1 MFATYHILFEICFS
15 TKKPVNMK
23 APQQCHRALLFLSF
37 AILIS
42 ISQNLYGQDS
52 QEYFLDNLE
61 HNQTIIYCPGEDS
74 IKFYS
79 LTGATEPSWI
89 INNGNDTI
97 FSEMLTLENGYQGQ
111 VSFQS
116 FPDVVLNLDLQP
128 LTINFEKEQTIV
140 CGETLSLD
148 AVTSN
153 YNRAEPLNYQWSP
166 STGMNNPTVPDPE
179 ISATENTEYTLEVTT
194 ADGCII
200 SDQLNVNVTPLSV
213 NAGEDISV
221 TCATEVLM
229 ENVSTNY
236 SGDTP
241 LSFEWSP
248 AEALDDPLSNTPT
261 LFATSN
267 EEITVAVSTFNGCE
281 ATDTLLLTILP
292 LETPEICI
300 VGRDPAN
307 KNIVIWN
314 KPASPSID
322 SFFIY
327 KETFITDEFQKVGA
341 VEYHA
346 LSIFVDSLSN
356 PDVQSNRY
364 KLSALD
370 KCGVETELSPHH
382 KTLHLA
388 INQGQNDTW
397 NLIWENYE
405 GFDATT
411 YLIYRGTHKDSM
423 EMIGASP
430 ASNTQFSD
438 LNAPAGITLYYQ
450 IEVFGPNT
458 CNPEAIPDS
467 RKSGSYSSSRSNIIE
482 FELVSIDRASSVT
495 DPFLIYPNPVKNQI
509 RISSTKSE
517 AIGTVGIYSLG
528 GQLLNEVRATGNEIS
543 INLEHLSSGIY
554 FIRIRNNNE
563 TYTQKFTKQ

>member
-1 MFATYHILFEICFS
+1 
-15 TKKPVNMK
+15 MK
-23 APQQCHRALLFLSF
+23 APQQCLHTHLFLSF
-37 AILIS
+37 TILLS
-42 ISQNLYGQDS
+42 ISQSLNGQNP

-74 IKFYS
+74 IKLYA
-79 LTGATEPSWI
+79 LTGTTEPSWI
-89 INNGNDTI
+89 INDGQDTI
-97 FSEMLTLENGYQGQ
+97 YCEILTLENGYEGL

-116 FPDVVLNLDLQP
+116 FPDVVFNLQLYP
-128 LTINFEKEQTIV
+128 LTLNFTKEHTIV

-148 AVTSN
+148 PVTSN
-153 YNRAEPLNYQWSP
+153 YNGTEPLSYLWSP
-166 STGMNNPTVPDPE
+166 STGLNDPTVPDPD

-194 ADGCII
+194 ANGCII

-236 SGDTP
+236 SGNAP
-241 LSFEWSP
+241 LSFEWGPS
-248 AEALDDPLSNTPT
+248 EALDDPYSNSPT
-261 LFATSN
+261 LFANRN
-267 EEITVAVSTFNGCE
+267 EEITVTVSTFNGCE
-281 ATDTLLLTILP
+281 ASDAFSISVVP
-292 LETPEICI
+292 LEAPEICI

-370 KCGVETELSPHH
+370 NCGVETELSPHH

-405 GFDATT
+405 GFPAST

-438 LNAPAGITLYYQ
+438 LNAPTGITLYYQ
-450 IEVFGPNT
+450 IEVFGPNV
-458 CNPEAIPDS
+458 CNPGSVPDS
-467 RKSGSYSSSRSNIIE
+467 RKSSAYSSSRSNIVE
-482 FELVSIDRASSVT
+482 FELVSTNKLSSVT
-495 DPFLIYPNPVKNQI
+495 NPFDIYPNPAKNQI
-509 RISSTKSE
+509 RIIS
-517 AIGTVGIYSLG
+517 ANNDIIGTIGIFNIG
-528 GQLLNEVRATGNEIS
+528 GQLLKEVTVPGNDTS
-543 INLEHLSSGIY
+543 INLENLAAGIY
-554 FIRIRNNNE
+554 FIRISNNKKV
-563 TYTQKFTKQ
+563 YTQKFTKQ